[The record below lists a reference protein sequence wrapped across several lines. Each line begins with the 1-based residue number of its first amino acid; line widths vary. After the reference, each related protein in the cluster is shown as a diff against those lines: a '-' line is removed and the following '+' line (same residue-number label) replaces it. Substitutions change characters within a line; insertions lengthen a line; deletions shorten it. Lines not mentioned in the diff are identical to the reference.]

1 MVAPI
6 IISIIIDSMVS
17 IAALYIYCILIIVSR
32 FSQLYILYCT
42 VVVVTKEGLPATAI
56 VVLMVFD
63 EYSSKF
69 KGTISPD

>member
-1 MVAPI
+1 
-6 IISIIIDSMVS
+6 MVS

-56 VVLMVFD
+56 GVLIVF
-63 EYSSKF
+63 YLYLSNNNWKPNVIVHLAA
-69 KGTISPD
+69 K